1 MEIFGYIVLLM
12 VFLVLGILMYFPL
25 RWLAKRKLRNIPT
38 EHEYRLT
45 ITSSGLACIAL
56 MVFTLI
62 IGFSQETFS
71 PETEFGRFISTV
83 TGKLYY
89 LITVVL
95 LTIVFG
101 LILQKLG
108 FTLFKHPDNEE

>member
-25 RWLAKRKLRNIPT
+25 RWWAKRKLRNIPS
-38 EHEYRLT
+38 ENELKLH
-45 ITSSGLACIAL
+45 ITSSGIAWIAL
-56 MVFTLI
+56 MVFALL
-62 IGFSQETFS
+62 IGFIQESIS

-83 TGKLYY
+83 PGKVYY
-89 LITVVL
+89 CVIVL
-95 LTIVFG
+95 LLSVIFG

-108 FTLFKHPDNEE
+108 FILFKKQDNDD